1 MWSNVRNMNGKFGI
15 VDLFSG
21 PGGLGEGF
29 CAYREGGRRLFEI
42 DVSIEKDP
50 VAHGTLRLRAFL
62 RQFDNDSP
70 PEYIDFMNE
79 GGDEPDWAE
88 LYPHEWALA
97 EQETL
102 NLTLGE
108 PETAAALDKR
118 IAEIRKRRGD
128 RIVLIGGP
136 PCQAYSLAGRGRK
149 PSELG
154 YVAHDENRHLL
165 YQEYINVLRK
175 LRPAAFVMENVKG
188 MLSSSI
194 EKRKVFDLVTEDLR
208 SGGGAAEYE
217 LFPLTGSTDLHGHAQ
232 PKDFVVAAEDH
243 GVPQARHRVII
254 VGLRRDL
261 ISDMDEFEPPRLD
274 SVARRT
280 TVRDVL
286 SAMPPLRSGIS
297 ARGGFADD
305 VMSWKRTVAHGASK
319 IAAMSHGLEGEAAAK
334 FEKAISDVDRSKK
347 IAVEKRKGATGGT
360 LFPAT
365 CPEDLRAWLEDGRLT
380 RLSLHETRG
389 HMAGDLERYL
399 FAACRAIATGSSPKA
414 ADFPDELAPQ
424 HDNWKSGKFND
435 RFRVQPW
442 DLPSST
448 VTCHLSKDGH
458 YFIHPDPAQCRSMT
472 VREAARL
479 QTFPDNYHFKGNRT
493 QQYIQVGNAVPPFLA
508 WKIAAALHQ
517 VLAKLFHAPARPT
530 REAEKAKIPA

>member
-1 MWSNVRNMNGKFGI
+1 MEEAFGI

-29 CAYREGGRRLFEI
+29 CACPSAPGGFKI
-42 DVSIEKDP
+42 DVSVEKDP

-62 RQFDNDSP
+62 RRFRDHFP
-70 PEYIDFMNE
+70 PEYIDFMNH
-79 GGDEPDWAE
+79 GGPEPNWAK
-88 LYPHEWALA
+88 LYPREWAQA
-97 EQETL
+97 ERETL
-102 NLTLGE
+102 NLTLGKA
-108 PETAAALDKR
+108 ETTTILDER
-118 IAEIRKRRGD
+118 IAEIRQQRGD

-149 PSELG
+149 PSDLG

-208 SGGGAAEYE
+208 SGGGSAEYE
-217 LFPLTGSTDLHGHAQ
+217 LFPLTGSTDLHEQAQ
-232 PKDFVVAAEDH
+232 PRDFVVAAEEH

-261 ISDMDEFEPPRLD
+261 ISAVDEFKPPRLGAVSD
-274 SVARRT
+274 RT

-286 SAMPPLRSGIS
+286 SAMPVLRSGLS
-297 ARGGFADD
+297 PRGGHVDD
-305 VMSWKRTVAHGASK
+305 VEGWRRTVALGA
-319 IAAMSHGLEGEAAAK
+319 A
-334 FEKAISDVDRSKK
+334 K
-347 IAVEKRKGATGGT
+347 IAVLPHDLGGKTAITFDEALRAVDRTRKITAEKRKGAVGGT
-360 LFPAT
+360 TLPGS
-365 CPEDLRAWLEDGRLT
+365 CPEDLRDWLEDCRLT

-389 HMAGDLERYL
+389 HMPGDLERYL
-399 FAACRAIATGSSPKA
+399 FASCWTAATGCSPKA
-414 ADFPDELAPQ
+414 ADFPDELAPK

-458 YFIHPDPAQCRSMT
+458 YFIHPDPTQCRSMT

-479 QTFPDNYHFKGNRT
+479 QTFPDNYFFRGNRT

-508 WKIAAALHQ
+508 SKIAAALHP
-517 VLAKLFHAPARPT
+517 VLAQIFDAATPLGDDV
-530 REAEKAKIPA
+530 EKAAIPA

>member
-1 MWSNVRNMNGKFGI
+1 MKETFGI

-29 CAYREGGRRLFEI
+29 CAFPARQGGFEI
-42 DVSIEKDP
+42 DVSVEKDP

-62 RQFDNDSP
+62 RRFGAQFP
-70 PEYIDFMNE
+70 PEYIDFMNR
-79 GGDEPDWAE
+79 GGTEPNWSK
-88 LYPHEWALA
+88 LYPREWAHA
-97 EQETL
+97 EREAL
-102 NLTLGE
+102 NLTLGD
-108 PETAAALDKR
+108 PGTARILDER
-118 IAEIRKRRGD
+118 IAEIRRRRGD
-128 RIVLIGGP
+128 RVVLIGGP

-149 PSELG
+149 PSDLG

-165 YQEYINVLRK
+165 YQEYINVLRQ

-208 SGGGAAEYE
+208 SGGGSAEYE
-217 LFPLTGSTDLHGHAQ
+217 LFPLTGNTDLYEHAQ

-261 ISDMDEFEPPRLD
+261 LTTVGHFKPPRLNVV
-274 SVARRT
+274 SRQT

-286 SAMPPLRSGIS
+286 SAMPVLRSGMS
-297 ARGGFADD
+297 SRGGDCD
-305 VMSWKRTVAHGASK
+305 NVEDWKRIVAFGAAK
-319 IAAMSHGLEGEAAAK
+319 IAVMPNDLDERAAQE
-334 FEKAISDVDRSKK
+334 FSEILRSVDRSRK
-347 IAVEKRKGATGGT
+347 ITVEKRKDAVGGT
-360 LFPAT
+360 RLPGS
-365 CPEDLRAWLEDGRLT
+365 CPDDLRDWLEDSQLT

-389 HMAGDLERYL
+389 HMSGDLERYL
-399 FAACRAIATGSSPKA
+399 FASCWAATTGRSPKA
-414 ADFPDELAPQ
+414 TDFPDQLAPK
-424 HDNWKSGKFND
+424 HENWKSGKFND

-458 YFIHPDPAQCRSMT
+458 YFIHPDPSQCRSMT

-479 QTFPDNYHFKGNRT
+479 QTFPDNYFFKGNRT

-508 WKIAAALHQ
+508 SKIAAALHP
-517 VLAKLFHAPARPT
+517 VLAQIFDNATASI
-530 REAEKAKIPA
+530 AKGENAAVTA

>member
-1 MWSNVRNMNGKFGI
+1 MKEAFGI

-29 CAYREGGRRLFEI
+29 CACPGAKDAFEI
-42 DVSIEKDP
+42 DVSVEKDP

-62 RQFDNDSP
+62 RRFGSHLP
-70 PEYIDFMNE
+70 PEYIDFINR
-79 GGDEPDWAE
+79 GGPEPDWSA
-88 LYPHEWALA
+88 LYPREWAHA
-97 EQETL
+97 EREAL

-108 PETAAALDKR
+108 PETASILDER
-118 IAEIRKRRGD
+118 IAEIRRRRGD

-149 PSELG
+149 PSDLG

-165 YQEYINVLRK
+165 YQEYINVLKK

-208 SGGGAAEYE
+208 TGGGSVEYE
-217 LFPLTGSTDLHGHAQ
+217 LFPLTGSTDLHEHAQ

-261 ISDMDEFEPPRLD
+261 LPAMDEFKPPRLD
-274 SVARRT
+274 AVADRN

-286 SAMPPLRSGIS
+286 SAMPVLRSGIS
-297 ARGGFADD
+297 SRGGHVDD
-305 VMSWKRTVAHGASK
+305 VEDWRRTVALGAAR
-319 IAAMSHGLEGEAAAK
+319 IAVLPHDLDGKAALKFGEALRT
-334 FEKAISDVDRSKK
+334 VDRTRK
-347 IAVEKRKGATGGT
+347 ITVEKRKDAVGGT
-360 LFPAT
+360 RLPDS
-365 CPEDLRAWLEDGRLT
+365 CPDDLRDWLEDDRLT

-389 HMAGDLERYL
+389 HMVGDLERYL
-399 FAACRAIATGSSPKA
+399 FASCWAAATGCSPKA
-414 ADFPDELAPQ
+414 ADFPDKLAPK

-458 YFIHPDPAQCRSMT
+458 YFIHPDPTQCRSMT

-479 QTFPDNYHFKGNRT
+479 QTFPDNYFFRGNRT

-508 WKIAAALHQ
+508 SKIAAALHP
-517 VLAKLFHAPARPT
+517 VLSRLFDVATPIVDNG
-530 REAEKAKIPA
+530 EKAAITA

>member
-1 MWSNVRNMNGKFGI
+1 MKEAFGI

-29 CAYREGGRRLFEI
+29 CAFREGAQRRFEI
-42 DVSIEKDP
+42 DVSVEKDP

-62 RQFDNDSP
+62 RRFGDGLP
-70 PEYIDFMNE
+70 PEYIDFMNR
-79 GGDEPDWAE
+79 GGAEPDWSE
-88 LYPHEWALA
+88 LYPREWALA

-108 PETAAALDKR
+108 PETSAILDER
-118 IAEIRKRRGD
+118 IAEIRRRRGD
-128 RIVLIGGP
+128 RVVLIGGP

-149 PSELG
+149 PSDLG

-194 EKRKVFDLVTEDLR
+194 EKRKVFDLVIEDLR

-217 LFPLTGSTDLHGHAQ
+217 LFPLTGPKDPHGNAQ
-232 PKDFVVAAEDH
+232 PGEFVVAAEDH

-261 ISDMDEFEPPRLD
+261 IKELGEFMPPRLAD
-274 SVARRT
+274 VARQT

-286 SAMPPLRSGIS
+286 SAMPRLRSGIS
-297 ARGGFADD
+297 TRGGYVDD
-305 VMSWKRTVAHGASK
+305 VDEWKRTVSLGAAK
-319 IAAMSHGLEGEAAAK
+319 IAIMPHALVGAAAEG
-334 FEKAISDVDRSKK
+334 FAEALSAIDRTRK
-347 IAVEKRKGATGGT
+347 ITIEKRKNSVGGT
-360 LFPAT
+360 GLPDS
-365 CPEDLRAWLEDGRLT
+365 CPDDLREWLEDAQLT

-399 FAACRAIATGSSPKA
+399 FASCWAAATGSSPKA
-414 ADFPDELAPQ
+414 ADYPDELAPK

-442 DLPSST
+442 ECPSST
-448 VTCHLSKDGH
+448 VTCHLSKDGTA
-458 YFIHPDPAQCRSMT
+458 FVFLKGATS
-472 VREAARL
+472 VASSSGS
-479 QTFPDNYHFKGNRT
+479 QT
-493 QQYIQVGNAVPPFLA
+493 I
-508 WKIAAALHQ
+508 
-517 VLAKLFHAPARPT
+517 
-530 REAEKAKIPA
+530 